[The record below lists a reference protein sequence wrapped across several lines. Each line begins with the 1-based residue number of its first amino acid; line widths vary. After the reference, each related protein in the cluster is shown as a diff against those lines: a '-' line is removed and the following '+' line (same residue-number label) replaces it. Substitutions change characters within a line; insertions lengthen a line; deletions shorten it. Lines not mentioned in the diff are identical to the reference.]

1 MSSKKNKRKN
11 LIAKVKKA
19 LVVALI
25 LFALGLAL
33 CIIGALTARAKSVSL
48 FDQTKNSDGS
58 YTFTYEFK
66 GDSVKKI
73 SLDVSFADVNIIGGA
88 EENKLELI
96 NYSHSGFQLATSAS
110 TLSVKEKGGAGAFG
124 IFSGF
129 SFKGLRNMIYGVN
142 FIGKDRTVNV
152 YLTDDSVIKLLDG
165 KVYSGNVKINDL
177 KTPTDV
183 KFDIEYGSL
192 KASGIKG
199 ATSLDVSIK
208 EGNADV
214 EKSSLAELKARL
226 DMGYLNLDKVETVD
240 IDTDIK
246 KGYFKYVIGDYDL
259 DSAVLTLKSEA
270 GKVRYLDDIYESG
283 SFSQGMQYV
292 GTSVTQI
299 IIDVSVADGNI
310 MITKQ

>member
-1 MSSKKNKRKN
+1 MSSKKSKRKN

-19 LVVALI
+19 LVAALI
-25 LFALGLAL
+25 LLGIGLAL
-33 CIIGALTARAKSVSL
+33 CIVGALTARSKSVAL
-48 FDQTKNSDGS
+48 FDQTKNPDGS
-58 YTFTYEFK
+58 YTFIYEFK
-66 GDSVKKI
+66 GESVKKL
-73 SLDVSFADVNIIGGA
+73 SFDVSFADVNIIGGA

-96 NYSHSGFQLATSAS
+96 NYAHSDFQLTTSAT
-110 TLSVKEKGGAGAFG
+110 TLSLKEKSGAGAFD

-129 SFKGLRNMIYGVN
+129 SFKGLRNVIYGVN

-152 YLTDDSVIKLLDG
+152 YLTDDSVLKLLDG
-165 KVYSGNVKINDL
+165 KLYSGNLQISYL

-183 KFDIEYGSL
+183 KLDIEYGSV
-192 KASGIKG
+192 KGSGIEG
-199 ATSLDVSIK
+199 ATSLDISIK

-214 EKSSLAELKARL
+214 ERSTVTELKAAL
-226 DMGYLNLDKVETVD
+226 DKGYLNLNRVQAVD
-240 IDTDIK
+240 VDTDIK
-246 KGYFKYVIGDYDL
+246 KGYFKYVIGDYAL
-259 DSAVLTLKSEA
+259 DSAVLTLKSEE

-299 IIDVSVADGNI
+299 IIDVAVADGNI

>member
-1 MSSKKNKRKN
+1 MSTKKNIKQKRA
-11 LIAKVKKA
+11 LKVKR
-19 LVVALI
+19 LLIVAAV

-33 CIIGALTARAKSVSL
+33 CIVGALVSRARSVSL
-48 FDQTKNSDGS
+48 FDQTKNADGS
-58 YTFTYEFK
+58 YTFTYDFK
-66 GDSVKKI
+66 GDSIKKI

-96 NYSHSGFQLATSAS
+96 NYSHSGFQLTTSAT
-110 TLSVKEKGGAGAFG
+110 TLSVKEKQGADAFG

-129 SFKGLRNMIYGVN
+129 SFKGLRNLIYGVN

-152 YLTDDSVIKLLDG
+152 YITDDSVLKLIDG
-165 KVYSGNVKINDL
+165 KIYSGNVNINDVSTSTKL
-177 KTPTDV
+177 ELSMD
-183 KFDIEYGSL
+183 YGSL
-192 KASGIKG
+192 NAKGIDG
-199 ATSLDVSIK
+199 EASLDINIK

-214 EKSSLAELKARL
+214 ERSSLTELTASL
-226 DMGYLNLDKVETVD
+226 DKGYLFLNGVKTVD
-240 IDTDIK
+240 IDADIK
-246 KGYFKYVIGDYDL
+246 KGYFKYITGDFDL
-259 DSAVLTLKSEA
+259 ESAVLTLKSEE

-299 IIDVSVADGNI
+299 IVDVSVADGNI